1 MLREKNES
9 LSIFISEEAKKKKKK
24 KKKKKLLLFSRE
36 EMTRSERYFLIFR
49 AFFDRLRCLAFF
61 FTLGRVEA
69 TRLDRWCCLNFSFF
83 FLLVL
88 KFLGREGG
96 SDFFFRALCVVSK
109 LLTSRARRL

>member
-1 MLREKNES
+1 VLREKNES

-61 FTLGRVEA
+61 LPSVG
-69 TRLDRWCCLNFSFF
+69 W
-83 FLLVL
+83 
-88 KFLGREGG
+88 K
-96 SDFFFRALCVVSK
+96 
-109 LLTSRARRL
+109 RRDSIAGAV